1 MNKII
6 NMLLKIGAQINEY
19 YDDLIDLEIAGKKE
33 SGLFL
38 EITAKIKEKTTKEN
52 ALISQLLE
60 EFNIDSI
67 FKKIEEL
74 SKKLNPYENMLLD
87 HLKNKLA
94 FINSVD
100 NKIDINA
107 TIQQDIFLI
116 SLAILDKIMK
126 MHPEIASQLIVSI
139 YYSYFNIGKDLEAQL
154 ISNNFEINKNP
165 IINIRLYMDLEYI
178 TNEEKDKILFES
190 FKEHLKILLVYITRK
205 LDSYLIYYQISFI
218 RAIIT
223 IADNKELFLNLL
235 DQLLS
240 NKNYEEAK
248 RYIEEILANINS
260 DKEIP
265 IYASI
270 KVGR

>member
-1 MNKII
+1 
-6 NMLLKIGAQINEY
+6 
-19 YDDLIDLEIAGKKE
+19 
-33 SGLFL
+33 
-38 EITAKIKEKTTKEN
+38 
-52 ALISQLLE
+52 
-60 EFNIDSI
+60 
-67 FKKIEEL
+67 
-74 SKKLNPYENMLLD
+74 
-87 HLKNKLA
+87 
-94 FINSVD
+94 
-100 NKIDINA
+100 
-107 TIQQDIFLI
+107 
-116 SLAILDKIMK
+116 MK

-165 IINIRLYMDLEYI
+165 IINIRLYMDLGYI